1 MEYKNLKRNLDGLLI
16 FFLKNTFPFAP
27 VLGINNDQSLMLQ
40 TKILLTS
47 CKLAPKDYFWRKIK
61 LN

>member
-1 MEYKNLKRNLDGLLI
+1 MGYEL
-16 FFLKNTFPFAP
+16 FLEKIIFPFVP
-27 VLGINNDQSLMLQ
+27 VPGINKDQSLMLQ

-47 CKLAPKDYFWRKIK
+47 CKLSPKDYFWKIK